1 MYLTFSTI
9 DKINTFGEKMIY
21 PVWITPAGDLGKI
34 AENEYYDF
42 RITAEDPS
50 GIGEVTYSLL
60 AGSLPS
66 GIRLTETGELQG
78 QAAIVFGLVQG
89 VPLSVNEDRDYKFT
103 IRAKLDNISTQI
115 SDRTFELAITGNK
128 APTLLTPGISLGSFL
143 DGAKVTIALDAV
155 DLDDDEIIW
164 SISKGELPPGLQLDQ
179 NGLISGVV
187 IPLVDLPEN
196 ATTGFDNSR
205 WESFPWEFR
214 TRSISKNYQF
224 TVEVSD
230 GKEYR
235 IREYTINIISQS
247 SLTADNSFIT
257 VDSTILQAANDQ
269 LRKPVIITDDLGI
282 YSSTKSD
289 NYFAFKFNAVDYD
302 GDATSWSII
311 AEGLLG
317 FDAAGSTFD
326 VGLFDKG
333 STNLP
338 PGLTLNQATG
348 WFTGYIPPQIDA
360 SKTYTFGIYAF
371 KTNNPIYETAPKFYT
386 ITILGSLGLDIT
398 WESPSNLGIIYA
410 GEVSNIKIEATTES
424 SQNLVYSLKA
434 GSRLPS
440 GLKLQNDGNLSGR
453 TSFQTFSLDSGNTAI
468 DTELLVKG
476 FIDSETLFDRTF
488 SFTVVANNATGSIED
503 EKTFAIEVVNYTYVP
518 YENVYLRCLPEAS
531 AKDKFTQI
539 VNNTDIIPTDSLH
552 RSNDPYF
559 GRQQN
564 IQFLSAYGLTASE
577 AADYIASMQTRHYN
591 KKLYF
596 GNYGTSIAR
605 DTEDNIIYE
614 VLWIDIVEDT
624 RAYKNG
630 IKQAVPNKEYDI
642 RTRING
648 WRNPNYASN
657 NPQGYTVKINDEQL
671 MRRDLID
678 DLGRTNP
685 SVLPAW
691 MTSIQE
697 DRSIPGFSTKAV
709 LAYLKP
715 GEGKKV
721 LFRMNRAI
729 ENKTVPDIK
738 QIPFVADR
746 YILDNN
752 LSQFYNIDEEKFIT
766 RNYTSFDN
774 ELRIQGEIIPVATV
788 DFAVE
793 IPFELINGRTTQ
805 QLEALGGLDGIIT
818 SFTDRLIVFAQQE
831 NYIGF
836 TYDTTVNGWI
846 KYNSFFD
853 DVSNFDNL
861 DFDEEETIPGYIEAG
876 ANPTLINQRAGIWKI
891 TRDANNLIKLEF
903 QKEIELGQILIVRFG
918 SKFGGNKILYDP
930 ASIAVTGFVPR
941 YTILPTTVPSE
952 QRPTVFDQSTTR
964 FVNGIDSY
972 ALPGEGDK
980 YLKFPK
986 IGVFN

>member
-1 MYLTFSTI
+1 MV
-9 DKINTFGEKMIY
+9 Y

-42 RITAEDPS
+42 QILAEDPN
-50 GIGEVTYSLL
+50 GVGQVTYSLL
-60 AGSLPS
+60 AGRLPS

-78 QAAIVFGLVQG
+78 QAAIVYGLVQG
-89 VPLSVNEDRDYKFT
+89 VPLAVNEDRDYKFT
-103 IRAKLDNISTQI
+103 IRAKLDNIASQI
-115 SDRTFELAITGNK
+115 SDRTFELTITGNK
-128 APTLLTPGISLGSFL
+128 APTLLTPGVNLGSFL
-143 DGAKVTIALDAV
+143 DGTKVTIALEAV
-155 DLDDDEIIW
+155 DLDDDIISW
-164 SISKGELPPGLQLDQ
+164 SVSKGELPPGLQLDS

-187 IPLVDLPEN
+187 IPFVDLPEN
-196 ATTGFDNSR
+196 ATTGYDNSR
-205 WESFPWEFR
+205 WENYPWEFR

-235 IREYTINIISQS
+235 NREYTINIISQS

-257 VDSTILQAANDQ
+257 ADSTIVQAANDQ
-269 LRKPVIITDDLGI
+269 LRKPVIITEDLGI
-282 YSSTKSD
+282 YSTTKSD

-311 AEGLLG
+311 TEGLVG
-317 FDAAGSTFD
+317 FDAIGSTFD
-326 VGLFDKG
+326 SGLFDKG
-333 STNLP
+333 ATNLP
-338 PGLTLNQATG
+338 PGLTLNPATG
-348 WFTGYIPPQIDA
+348 WLTGYIPPQIDA
-360 SKTYTFGIYAF
+360 SKTYTFGIYAY
-371 KTNNPIYETAPKFYT
+371 KTDNPAYVTTPKFYT
-386 ITILGSLGLDIT
+386 VTILGSLGLDIN
-398 WESPSNLGIIYA
+398 WVSPSNLGKIYA

-434 GSRLPS
+434 GSRLPP
-440 GLKLQNDGNLSGR
+440 GLKLQNDGNLAGR
-453 TSFQTFSLDSGNTAI
+453 TSFQTFSLDGGTTSI

-476 FIDSETLFDRTF
+476 FIDDETLFDRTF
-488 SFTVVANNATGSIED
+488 SFTVIVNNATGSIED
-503 EKTFAIEVVNYTYVP
+503 EKTFVIEVVNYTYAP
-518 YENVYLRCLPEAS
+518 YENIYLRCLPEAS
-531 AKDKFTQI
+531 AKDKFIQI
-539 VNNTDIIPTDSLH
+539 VNNTDIIPTESLY

-577 AADYIASMQTRHYN
+577 ASDYIASMQTRHYN

-596 GNYGTSIAR
+596 GNYGTSLAR
-605 DTEDNIIYE
+605 DTEDNILYE
-614 VLWIDIVEDT
+614 VLWVDIVEDT
-624 RAYKNG
+624 RAYKNSV
-630 IKQAVPNKEYDI
+630 KQGVPNKEYDI

-648 WRNPNYASN
+648 WRNPSYAIN

-671 MRRDLID
+671 MRRDLIE

-752 LSQFYNIDEEKFIT
+752 LSQYFDVAEEKFIT

-774 ELRIQGEIIPVATV
+774 ELRIPGEVTPIATV

-793 IPFELINGRTTQ
+793 IPFELINGKTTQ

-818 SFTDRLIVFAQQE
+818 SFTDKLIVFAQQE
-831 NYIGF
+831 DYDGF
-836 TYDTTVNGWI
+836 TYDETVDGWV
-846 KYNSFFD
+846 KYSSFFD
-853 DVSNFDNL
+853 DTAKFDNL
-861 DFDEEETIPGYIEAG
+861 DFDEGEVIPGYVEAG
-876 ANPTLINQRAGIWKI
+876 ANPAIVNQRAGIWKI
-891 TRDANNLIKLEF
+891 TKDANDLIKLEF
-903 QKEIELGQILIVRFG
+903 QQEIELGQVLVVRYG
-918 SKFGGNKILYDP
+918 GEFGGNKILYDP
-930 ASIAVTGFVPR
+930 ASISETGFVPR
-941 YTILPTTVPSE
+941 YTKVPTTLPTE
-952 QRPTVFDQSTTR
+952 QRPTTFDQSTTR